1 MADSYPKMI
10 HEVLDEARRKRSKAE
25 VVAVLQA
32 NETWAL
38 KDILRGSM
46 DSTVEFALPPGDPP
60 YTPGEDYSAPKNL
73 IKEHKRFVYF
83 VKGTQH
89 DAMPAYKRERIFF
102 EIIEG
107 IHPKDAQLVVDMTNK
122 RAPKGI
128 SRPAVEEAFPGLLK
142 DSL

>member
-1 MADSYPKMI
+1 MISISLADSYPKMI

-83 VKGTQH
+83 VKGTH
-89 DAMPAYKRERIFF
+89 LNKYMSKNNVSFSWAFKEFIWPRRKIVFLGLF
-102 EIIEG
+102 LIIIRSLSG
-107 IHPKDAQLVVDMTNK
+107 LVL
-122 RAPKGI
+122 PYC
-128 SRPAVEEAFPGLLK
+128 
-142 DSL
+142 